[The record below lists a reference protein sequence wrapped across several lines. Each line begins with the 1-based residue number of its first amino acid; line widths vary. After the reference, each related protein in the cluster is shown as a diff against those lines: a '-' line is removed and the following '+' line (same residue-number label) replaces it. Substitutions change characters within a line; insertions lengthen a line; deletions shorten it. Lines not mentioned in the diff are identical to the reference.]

1 MSRPIFADG
10 DAVRIIRTVR
20 DDGTYPGASRGDVL
34 IRRGHVGYVCD
45 IGVFLQDQIIYS
57 VHFLEAGGRIIG
69 CRGEELIPADA
80 PWNPSRFER
89 GDRVQTRLALGIQG
103 QVLEGVARYAWRCA
117 IRSAVRRP
125 PVASAGKRAGRMAR
139 HGGCRDCDPGTADSV
154 ITPSQRAIPTKPRA
168 NGSWLSAHTHQAH
181 RHIQHLCGQRRNK
194 AGSAIERK
202 VAGLERLGNW
212 K

>member
-1 MSRPIFADG
+1 MSKPIFADG

-89 GDRVQTRLALGIQG
+89 GDRVRTRLALGIQG
-103 QVLEGVARYAWRCA
+103 QVLVKADAQGMVLKVLRDTPGDVQYEVQFDARLLQVPE
-117 IRSAVRRP
+117 SALDEWLVTEDAATVTQEP
-125 PVASAGKRAGRMAR
+125 PTR
-139 HGGCRDCDPGTADSV
+139 
-154 ITPSQRAIPTKPRA
+154 
-168 NGSWLSAHTHQAH
+168 
-181 RHIQHLCGQRRNK
+181 
-194 AGSAIERK
+194 
-202 VAGLERLGNW
+202 
-212 K
+212 